1 MCSPYQL
8 PCSGLHFCPLIERVH
23 IKPGCSTW
31 CWDESWR
38 WMKSCQS
45 GSALSTT
52 FPLERKDSRCGHRN
66 KIQQMCVLL
75 SQCRRWHAA
84 FLAHAPSYVLKE
96 EWHYSALRRKKKME
110 KMGNRGN
117 NENLP
122 LGEMRFFVLHCIIFS
137 HRYRWTHYKQYHN
150 KNEIFSSRYYTM
162 SLLIYQGSG
171 VIFRILNKI

>member
-1 MCSPYQL
+1 MSPEDEWRAASLDLPLAQPFPLKGRIQDVDTEIKYNRCVCCFHNAEGDMQPSWPMHLPMCS
-8 PCSGLHFCPLIERVH
+8 
-23 IKPGCSTW
+23 
-31 CWDESWR
+31 
-38 WMKSCQS
+38 
-45 GSALSTT
+45 
-52 FPLERKDSRCGHRN
+52 RKNDT
-66 KIQQMCVLL
+66 IQH
-75 SQCRRWHAA
+75 W
-84 FLAHAPSYVLKE
+84 E
-96 EWHYSALRRKKKME
+96 GKKKME